1 MLSLPL
7 LVPASVLIAAAIRVS
22 AGGEIR
28 PSTRSTTSRRS
39 SSTRSSLRAT
49 SAPGASPGRQ
59 KVRWRS
65 SSCGRARR
73 SSLQGWHVASR
84 WGSSSY
90 SGAEYAYYTAT
101 SALSSLAL
109 SHALRPAYSLEVIA
123 PASAKQIA
131 RSRPQPGVL
140 IAETPELYHAVTAPY
155 IDALDPRSV
164 AWIGNV
170 LNLSKEA
177 ERVLY
182 NDEEEATGFLLNVDT
197 KWKSHPDCATTE
209 RASWYRHK
217 AVDDLYCLAICHRRD
232 VRSLRDLTAAHL
244 PLLRHILAKGRETMC
259 GRLRRGGGRAAR
271 LRALPAAVLPLPRP
285 LHAPPQRPR
294 LPGRACT
301 PPRRHHRRARGRRRA
316 FTRRRTLHYQ
326 LKANDALL
334 AKIRQHENGA
344 AGSGRRRAAASP
356 RPPGGGARQRAPPG
370 RILAPQG
377 ETTTLFLGQGA
388 PRSQSNRSRRSCSE
402 PRKGSTAAKRSAV
415 EEL

>member
-1 MLSLPL
+1 MLSLPV
-7 LVPASVLIAAAIRVS
+7 LVPASVLIAAAIRV
-22 AGGEIR
+22 A
-28 PSTRSTTSRRS
+28 
-39 SSTRSSLRAT
+39 LR
-49 SAPGASPGRQ
+49 
-59 KVRWRS
+59 RWRNAAVNKLDDLS
-65 SSCGRARR
+65 SFIQHEVLLESDQCTILLGRFPWQAEGEVALIKLWPRPTKLAAGLAR
-73 SSLQGWHVASR
+73 SLTMGL
-84 WGSSSY
+84 SSY

-109 SHALRPAYSLEVIA
+109 SRALRPAYSLEVIA

-140 IAETPELYHAVTAPY
+140 IAETPQLYHAVTAPY

-244 PLLRHILAKGRETMC
+244 PLLRHILAKGRETI
-259 GRLRRGGGRAAR
+259 
-271 LRALPAAVLPLPRP
+271 AAVYGVAADELRVFVHYQPQFYHFHVHFTR
-285 LHAPPQRPR
+285 LHNDLGCQVE
-294 LPGRACT
+294 RA
-301 PPRRHHRRARGRRRA
+301 HLLADIIAALEADGEA

-334 AKIRQHENGA
+334 AKIRQHEMEQTQEEGGHAARRAVGA
-344 AGSGRRRAAASP
+344 STAGRRRAAKSP
-356 RPPGGGARQRAPPG
+356 ARG
-370 RILAPQG
+370 
-377 ETTTLFLGQGA
+377 
-388 PRSQSNRSRRSCSE
+388 
-402 PRKGSTAAKRSAV
+402 
-415 EEL
+415 

>member
-1 MLSLPL
+1 MLSLPV
-7 LVPASVLIAAAIRVS
+7 LVPASVLIAAAIRV
-22 AGGEIR
+22 A
-28 PSTRSTTSRRS
+28 
-39 SSTRSSLRAT
+39 LR
-49 SAPGASPGRQ
+49 
-59 KVRWRS
+59 RWRNAAVNKLDDLS
-65 SSCGRARR
+65 SFIQHEVLLESDQCTILLGRFPWQAEGEVALIKLWPRPTKLAAGLAR
-73 SSLQGWHVASR
+73 SLTMGL
-84 WGSSSY
+84 SSY

-109 SHALRPAYSLEVIA
+109 SRALRPAYSLEVIA

-140 IAETPELYHAVTAPY
+140 IAETPQLYHAVTAPY

-244 PLLRHILAKGRETMC
+244 PLLRHILAKGRETI
-259 GRLRRGGGRAAR
+259 
-271 LRALPAAVLPLPRP
+271 AAVYGVAADELRVFVHYQPQFYHFHVHFTR
-285 LHAPPQRPR
+285 LHNDLGCQVE
-294 LPGRACT
+294 RA
-301 PPRRHHRRARGRRRA
+301 HLLADIIAALEADGEA

-334 AKIRQHENGA
+334 AKIRQHEMEQAQEEGGHAARRAVGA
-344 AGSGRRRAAASP
+344 STAGRRRAAKSP
-356 RPPGGGARQRAPPG
+356 ARG
-370 RILAPQG
+370 
-377 ETTTLFLGQGA
+377 
-388 PRSQSNRSRRSCSE
+388 
-402 PRKGSTAAKRSAV
+402 
-415 EEL
+415 